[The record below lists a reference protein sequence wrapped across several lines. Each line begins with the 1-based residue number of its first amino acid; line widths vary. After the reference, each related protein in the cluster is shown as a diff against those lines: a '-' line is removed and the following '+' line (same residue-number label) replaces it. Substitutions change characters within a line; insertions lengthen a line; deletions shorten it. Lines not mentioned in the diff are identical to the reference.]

1 MTFTSFSWSKI
12 HKCWIDC
19 RTGAFTKITETE
31 DSMIKELLGGGLTGA
46 ELEAWKGAMTR
57 KDDAI
62 YDWAEARNTYNDI
75 ARKIKNNKKKGV
87 TQDATLWESALK
99 TALEEKQKAAV
110 NLKASEDYAR
120 GLGWRP
126 HYT

>member
-1 MTFTSFSWSKI
+1 MTTIFSWSKV
-12 HKCWIDC
+12 HKCWVDC

-31 DSMIKELLGGGLTGA
+31 DSMIEELLGGGLTGA
-46 ELEAWKGAMTR
+46 ELEAWKSAMTR

-62 YDWAEARNTYNDI
+62 QDWAYARNTYNDI

-87 TQDATLWESALK
+87 TQDAALWESAIK
-99 TALEEKQKAAV
+99 TALEEKQKAALD
-110 NLKASEDYAR
+110 LKAAEDHAR

-126 HYT
+126 HSPT